1 MRIDTHAHVYPSD
14 YLDFLADSDVTT
26 TGGQRG
32 LGADDTDKELEARFS
47 LMERA
52 GVDRQVISAS
62 PLTGALP
69 DPEQAAA
76 AARMINDRYV
86 DLVDRHPD
94 RFLAFV
100 VLPLPHVDAALA
112 ELDRVLDAPGVVG
125 VALTT
130 SAAGR
135 ALTDPAFAPVWQ
147 ELDRR
152 GTVMY
157 LHPAGDG
164 VASPQITDHHLTWM
178 VGAPVEDTVVA
189 AQLITRGFVTRYS
202 GVRILNS
209 HFGGA
214 LPMLLERWDNLAHFE
229 APDAPFRRA
238 RRRAGC
244 GTTPSPTVPRQRCGP
259 RSRRSVRTGSSSAAT
274 SRTRA
279 ASTTSTPSPTSSG
292 PVSTRRTRRA
302 SWPATPKHFL
312 DWPDP
317 RGLPKA
323 SGADRTAVA

>member
-14 YLDFLADSDVTT
+14 YLDFLADSGVAT

-32 LGADDTDKELEARFS
+32 LGADDTDKDLEVRFS

-69 DPEQAAA
+69 DPERAAT

-86 DLVDRHPD
+86 TLVDRHPD
-94 RFLAFV
+94 HFLAFV

-112 ELDRVLDAPGVVG
+112 ELDRVLDAPGVMG

-189 AQLITRGFVTRYS
+189 AQLITRGFVTRYPH
-202 GVRILNS
+202 VRILNS

-229 APDAPFRRA
+229 APEAPLPPSQAA
-238 RRRAGC
+238 RRMWYD
-244 GTTPSPTVPRQRCGP
+244 TVAH
-259 RSRRSVRTGSSSAAT
+259 SSQTAL
-274 SRTRA
+274 RA
-279 ASTTSTPSPTSSG
+279 A
-292 PVSTRRTRRA
+292 VQA
-302 SWPATPKHFL
+302 V
-312 DWPDP
+312 
-317 RGLPKA
+317 
-323 SGADRTAVA
+323 GADRLVLGSDFPYQSGEHYLDTVAYIERAGLDAEDTQAVLAGNAEALLGLA

>member
-14 YLDFLADSDVTT
+14 YLDFLADSGVTT

-47 LMERA
+47 LMDRA

-69 DPEQAAA
+69 DPHRAAA
-76 AARMINDRYV
+76 AARLINDRYV
-86 DLVDRHPD
+86 ALVDRHPD

-164 VASPQITDHHLTWM
+164 VASPQIIDHHLTWM

-189 AQLITRGFVTRYS
+189 AQLITRGFVTRYPH
-202 GVRILNS
+202 VRILNS

-229 APDAPFRRA
+229 APEAPLPPSQAA
-238 RRRAGC
+238 RRMWYDTVAHSSQTAPGRGP
-244 GTTPSPTVPRQRCGP
+244 GRWRGPTRPRQRLPVPGRRALPRHCRLHRTG
-259 RSRRSVRTGSSSAAT
+259 RSRRRGHPGHPG
-274 SRTRA
+274 RQ
-279 ASTTSTPSPTSSG
+279 
-292 PVSTRRTRRA
+292 RR
-302 SWPATPKHFL
+302 S
-312 DWPDP
+312 
-317 RGLPKA
+317 A
-323 SGADRTAVA
+323 SGTGLIIGVR